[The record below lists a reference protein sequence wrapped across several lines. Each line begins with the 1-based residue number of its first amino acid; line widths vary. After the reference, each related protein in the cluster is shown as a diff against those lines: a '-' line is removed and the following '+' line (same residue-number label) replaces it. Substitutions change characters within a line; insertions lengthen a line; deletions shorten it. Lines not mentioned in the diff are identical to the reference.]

1 MLLKWFSFNLEI
13 PNKYHSK
20 MKTIK
25 FIILLL
31 PFLCFSQ
38 QENIKALDI
47 NLTNYEYPFP
57 VQFLELSNQQQNLKM
72 AYIDIKPEKYN
83 NKNIVLLHGKNFN
96 GAYWE
101 TTIKALTKEG
111 FRVIVP
117 DQIGFGKSS
126 KPDHFQYTFQQ
137 FAQNTKKLLDHLGIE
152 KTTIL
157 GHSMGGMLATRFA
170 LMYPETTEKLVLEN
184 PIGLEDWKLIVPY
197 KPVDWWYESELK
209 QNYQNIK
216 SYQMA
221 NYYDG
226 KWNADFQKWAELGAG
241 WTSAPDYAKVAWNSA
256 LMYDMIFTQPVLYEF
271 KNIKSP
277 TLLIIGTRD
286 KTAIGK
292 PLVSEEIR
300 KTMGNYLE
308 LGKKTQK
315 AIPNSNLVEVPN
327 TGHLPHIESFDQFIK
342 PLIVFLK

>member
-1 MLLKWFSFNLEI
+1 
-13 PNKYHSK
+13 

-25 FIILLL
+25 LLLLLL
-31 PFLCFSQ
+31 PLFCFSQ
-38 QENIKALDI
+38 EQKIKQLDI
-47 NLTNYEYPFP
+47 NLTNYEYPYP
-57 VQFLELSNQQQNLKM
+57 VQFLELNNQRQSLKM
-72 AYIDIKPEKYN
+72 AYMDIKPNNYT

-126 KPDHFQYTFQQ
+126 KPENFQYTFQQ
-137 FAQNTKKLLDHLGIE
+137 FAENTKKLLEHLKIE

-157 GHSMGGMLATRFA
+157 GHSMGGMLATRFM
-170 LMYPETTEKLVLEN
+170 LMYPETAEKLVLEN
-184 PIGLEDWKLIVPY
+184 PIGLEDWKLAVPY
-197 KPVDWWYESELK
+197 KTIDWWYQSELK
-209 QNYQNIK
+209 QNYEAIK
-216 SYQMA
+216 KYQME
-221 NYYDG
+221 NYYNG
-226 KWNADFQKWAELGAG
+226 KWNADYQKWAELAAG
-241 WTSAPDYAKVAWNSA
+241 WTTAPDYNKVAWNSA

-292 PLVSEEIR
+292 QWASEEVK
-300 KTMGNYLE
+300 KTLGNYTE

-315 AIPNSNLVEVPN
+315 VIPNSKLVEIPN

-342 PLIVFLK
+342 PLIVFLKQ

>member
-1 MLLKWFSFNLEI
+1 
-13 PNKYHSK
+13 
-20 MKTIK
+20 MKKIK
-25 FIILLL
+25 ILLL
-31 PFLCFSQ
+31 IIPFLCFSQ
-38 QENIKALDI
+38 KEKIKQLDI

-57 VQFLELSNQQQNLKM
+57 VRFFDLNNQRQLFKM
-72 AYIDIKPEKYN
+72 AYMDVTPANYN
-83 NKNIVLLHGKNFN
+83 NKNIVLFHGKNFN

-101 TTIKALTKEG
+101 TTIKALSKEG

-126 KPDHFQYTFQQ
+126 KPDNFQYTFQQ
-137 FAQNTKKLLDHLGIE
+137 FAENTKKLLAHLGIE
-152 KTTIL
+152 KTAVL

-170 LMYPETTEKLVLEN
+170 LMYPETAEKLILEN
-184 PIGLEDWKLIVPY
+184 PIGLEDWKTVVPY
-197 KPVDWWYESELK
+197 KTIDWWYESELK
-209 QNYQNIK
+209 QNYEAIK
-216 SYQMA
+216 KYQMT

-241 WTSAPDYAKVAWNSA
+241 WTTAPDYDIVAWNSA

-286 KTAIGK
+286 KTALGK
-292 PLVSEEIR
+292 QWASEEVK
-300 KTMGNYLE
+300 KTLGNYAE

-315 AIPNSNLVEVPN
+315 AIPNVKLVEIQN
-327 TGHLPHIESFDQFIK
+327 IGHLPHIESFDQFIK
-342 PLIVFLK
+342 PLIVFLKQ

>member
-1 MLLKWFSFNLEI
+1 
-13 PNKYHSK
+13 
-20 MKTIK
+20 MKTLK
-25 FIILLL
+25 LILLL
-31 PFLCFSQ
+31 LPLFSFSQ
-38 QENIKALDI
+38 QEKIKQLDI
-47 NLTNYEYPFP
+47 NLSNYEYPFP
-57 VQFLELSNQQQNLKM
+57 VKFLEVSNQRQLLKM
-72 AYIDIKPEKYN
+72 AYMDITPANYN
-83 NKNIVLLHGKNFN
+83 NKNIVLFHGKNFN

-101 TTIKALTKEG
+101 TTINALIKEG

-126 KPDHFQYTFQQ
+126 KPDNFQYTFQQ
-137 FAQNTKKLLDHLGIE
+137 FAENTKKLLAHLGIE
-152 KTTIL
+152 KTAVL

-170 LMYPETTEKLVLEN
+170 LMYPETAEKLILEN
-184 PIGLEDWKLIVPY
+184 PIGLEDWKLVVPY

-209 QNYQNIK
+209 QNYEGIK
-216 SYQMA
+216 KYQMA

-241 WTSAPDYAKVAWNSA
+241 WTTAPNYNIVAWNSA

-286 KTAIGK
+286 KTALGK
-292 PLVSEEIR
+292 PLVSEEVR
-300 KTMGNYLE
+300 KTMGNYAE

-315 AIPNSNLVEVPN
+315 AIPNAKLVEIAN

-342 PLIVFLK
+342 PLIVFLKQ

>member
-1 MLLKWFSFNLEI
+1 MKNIKLIMLLFPLF
-13 PNKYHSK
+13 
-20 MKTIK
+20 
-25 FIILLL
+25 
-31 PFLCFSQ
+31 CFSQ
-38 QENIKALDI
+38 EEKIKALDI
-47 NLTNYEYPFP
+47 NLSNYEYPFP
-57 VQFLELSNQQQNLKM
+57 VKFLELNNQRQSLKM
-72 AYIDIKPEKYN
+72 AYMDITPENYN

-126 KPDHFQYTFQQ
+126 KPDNFQYTFQQ
-137 FAQNTKKLLDHLGIE
+137 LAENTKKLLDQLGIQ

-184 PIGLEDWKLIVPY
+184 PIGLEDWKLVVPY
-197 KPVDWWYESELK
+197 KPVEWWYESELK
-209 QNYQNIK
+209 QNYQAIK
-216 SYQMA
+216 KYQME

-226 KWNADFQKWAELGAG
+226 KWNATFQKWAELGAG
-241 WTSAPDYAKVAWNSA
+241 WTSAPDYNKVAWNSA
-256 LMYDMIFTQPVLYEF
+256 LLYDMIFTQPVLYEF
-271 KNIKSP
+271 KNIKSQ

-286 KTAIGK
+286 KTALGK
-292 PLVSEEIR
+292 QLAPEEVR
-300 KTMGNYLE
+300 KTMGNYAE

-315 AIPNSNLVEVPN
+315 AIPNSKLVEVPN

-342 PLIVFLK
+342 PLIVFLKQ

>member
-1 MLLKWFSFNLEI
+1 MKKLKL
-13 PNKYHSK
+13 
-20 MKTIK
+20 
-25 FIILLL
+25 ILLIL
-31 PFLCFSQ
+31 PFFCFSQ
-38 QENIKALDI
+38 QEKIKALDI

-57 VQFLELSNQQQNLKM
+57 VSFFEVNNQRQPLKM
-72 AYIDIKPEKYN
+72 AYMDVKPTNYN

-101 TTIKALTKEG
+101 TTIKALAKEG

-126 KPDHFQYTFQQ
+126 KPDNFQYTFQQ
-137 FAQNTKKLLDHLGIE
+137 LAENTKKLLNYLGIE
-152 KTTIL
+152 KTAVL
-157 GHSMGGMLATRFA
+157 GHSMGGMLTTRFT
-170 LMYPETTEKLVLEN
+170 LMYPQTVEKLVLEN
-184 PIGLEDWKLIVPY
+184 PIGLEDWKLVVPY
-197 KPVDWWYESELK
+197 KPVDWWYENELK
-209 QNYQNIK
+209 QNYEAIK
-216 SYQMA
+216 KYQMT

-241 WTSAPDYAKVAWNSA
+241 WTTAPNYNVVAWNSA

-286 KTAIGK
+286 KTALGK
-292 PLVSEEIR
+292 PLVSEEVR
-300 KTMGNYLE
+300 KTIGNYAE

-315 AIPNSNLVEVPN
+315 AIPNSKLVEIAD
-327 TGHLPHIESFDQFIK
+327 TGHLPHIESFDRFIK
-342 PLIVFLK
+342 PLIVFLKQ

>member
-1 MLLKWFSFNLEI
+1 
-13 PNKYHSK
+13 
-20 MKTIK
+20 MKVIK
-25 FIILLL
+25 FLLFIL
-31 PFLCFSQ
+31 PIFCFSQ
-38 QENIKALDI
+38 QEKIKQLDI

-57 VQFLELSNQQQNLKM
+57 VKFLELSNQRQLLKM
-72 AYIDIKPEKYN
+72 AYMDITPKKYN
-83 NKNIVLLHGKNFN
+83 NKNIVLFHGKNFN

-101 TTIKALTKEG
+101 TTINALTKEG

-126 KPDHFQYTFQQ
+126 KPDNFQYTFQQ
-137 FAQNTKKLLDHLGIE
+137 FAENTKKLLDHLGIE

-157 GHSMGGMLATRFA
+157 GHSMGGMLATRFT
-170 LMYPETTEKLVLEN
+170 LMYPETAEKLVLEN
-184 PIGLEDWKLIVPY
+184 PIGLEDWKTVVPY
-197 KPVDWWYESELK
+197 KTVDWWYESELK
-209 QNYQNIK
+209 QNYEAIK
-216 SYQMA
+216 KYQMT

-241 WTSAPDYAKVAWNSA
+241 WTTAPNYNIVAWNSA

-286 KTAIGK
+286 KTALGK
-292 PLVSEEIR
+292 QWASEEAK
-300 KTMGNYLE
+300 KTLGNYAE

-315 AIPNSNLVEVPN
+315 AIPNSKLVEVPN

-342 PLIVFLK
+342 PLIVFLKQ

>member
-1 MLLKWFSFNLEI
+1 MKIIKLL
-13 PNKYHSK
+13 
-20 MKTIK
+20 
-25 FIILLL
+25 ILFF
-31 PFLCFSQ
+31 PFFCFSQ
-38 QENIKALDI
+38 EANVKPLNI

-57 VQFLELSNQQQNLKM
+57 VKFLELSIQHQYLKM
-72 AYIDIKPEKYN
+72 AYMDITPENYN
-83 NKNIVLLHGKNFN
+83 KKNIVLLHGKNFN

-126 KPDHFQYTFQQ
+126 KPDNFQYTFQQ
-137 FAQNTKKLLDHLGIE
+137 LAQNTRRLLDHLGVQ
-152 KTTIL
+152 KATIL

-184 PIGLEDWKLIVPY
+184 PIGLEDWKLVVPY
-197 KPVDWWYESELK
+197 RNVDWWYDGELK
-209 QNYQNIK
+209 QNYQAIK
-216 SYQMA
+216 KYQMD

-241 WTSAPDYAKVAWNSA
+241 WTTAPDYDRVAWNSA
-256 LMYDMIFTQPVLYEF
+256 LLYDMIFTQPVVYEF

-286 KTAIGK
+286 KTALGK
-292 PLVSEEIR
+292 PLVTEEVR

-315 AIPNSNLVEVPN
+315 EIPNSQLVEIPN

-342 PLIVFLK
+342 PLIVFLKQ

>member
-1 MLLKWFSFNLEI
+1 
-13 PNKYHSK
+13 
-20 MKTIK
+20 MKNIK
-25 FIILLL
+25 FILFLL

-38 QENIKALDI
+38 QEQIKQLDI
-47 NLTNYEYPFP
+47 NLSNYEYPFP
-57 VQFLELSNQQQNLKM
+57 VKFLELSNQRQLLKM
-72 AYIDIKPEKYN
+72 AYMDITPKNYN

-126 KPDHFQYTFQQ
+126 KSDNFQFTFQQ
-137 FAQNTKKLLDHLGIE
+137 FAENTKKLLDHLGIE

-157 GHSMGGMLATRFA
+157 GHSMGGMLATRFT
-170 LMYPETTEKLVLEN
+170 LMYPETAEKLVLEN
-184 PIGLEDWKLIVPY
+184 PIGLEDWKTAVPY
-197 KPVDWWYESELK
+197 KTVDWWYESELK
-209 QNYQNIK
+209 QNYEAIK
-216 SYQMA
+216 KYQMA

-226 KWNADFQKWAELGAG
+226 KWNANFQKWAELGAG
-241 WTSAPDYAKVAWNSA
+241 WTTAPNYNIVAWNSA

-286 KTAIGK
+286 KTALGK
-292 PLVSEEIR
+292 QWASEEIK
-300 KTMGNYLE
+300 KTLGNYAQ

-315 AIPNSNLVEVPN
+315 AILNSKLVEIPN

-342 PLIVFLK
+342 PLIVFLKQ